1 MWKMLSDSGAD
12 VSEPAPA
19 AGNSPT
25 HDDGYGSTSG
35 SVAPGST
42 SLLGHEQED
51 QCPVR
56 RGRDVGHRDCQ
67 APLAT
72 IEDKNADHS
81 SA

>member
-1 MWKMLSDSGAD
+1 MFSDSGAD

-19 AGNSPT
+19 AGNSPS

-35 SVAPGST
+35 SMAPGST

-56 RGRDVGHRDCQ
+56 RGRDVGHL
-67 APLAT
+67 PLT
-72 IEDKNADHS
+72 SVEDKNEDCS
-81 SA
+81 NS

>member
-1 MWKMLSDSGAD
+1 MLSNSGAD

-35 SVAPGST
+35 SMAPGST

-56 RGRDVGHRDCQ
+56 RGRDVGHL
-67 APLAT
+67 PLT
-72 IEDKNADHS
+72 TVEDKNADYS

>member
-1 MWKMLSDSGAD
+1 MLSDSGAD
-12 VSEPAPA
+12 VSEPAPT

-35 SVAPGST
+35 SMAPGST

-56 RGRDVGHRDCQ
+56 RGRDVGHL
-67 APLAT
+67 PLAT
-72 IEDKNADHS
+72 IEDQNADHS

>member
-1 MWKMLSDSGAD
+1 MFSDSGAD

-35 SVAPGST
+35 SMAPGST

-56 RGRDVGHRDCQ
+56 RGRDVGHL
-67 APLAT
+67 PLT
-72 IEDKNADHS
+72 SVEDKNADYS
-81 SA
+81 NS

>member
-12 VSEPAPA
+12 VSEPAPT

-25 HDDGYGSTSG
+25 HDDGYVITSG

-56 RGRDVGHRDCQ
+56 CGRDVGHL
-67 APLAT
+67 PFTT
-72 IEDKNADHS
+72 IEDKSADHNE
-81 SA
+81 

>member
-1 MWKMLSDSGAD
+1 MFSDSGAD
-12 VSEPAPA
+12 VSEPTPA

-35 SVAPGST
+35 SMAPGST

-56 RGRDVGHRDCQ
+56 RGRDVGHL
-67 APLAT
+67 PLT
-72 IEDKNADHS
+72 SVEDKNEDYS
-81 SA
+81 NS

>member
-1 MWKMLSDSGAD
+1 MLSDSGAD
-12 VSEPAPA
+12 VSEPAPT

-35 SVAPGST
+35 SMAPGST

-56 RGRDVGHRDCQ
+56 RGRDVGHL
-67 APLAT
+67 PLT
-72 IEDKNADHS
+72 SVEDKNADYS
-81 SA
+81 SS